1 MDRREDKS
9 KLMPAAA
16 VLAEIVKGLVAEP
29 ARVRVE
35 NREVHERTTH
45 LVIKVAPFDRG
56 KVIGKGGKTIEAIR
70 FIFMAMASLQ
80 GRKVF
85 IEVDE
90 PREGDR
96 RPFRDK
102 EKTAA

>member
-1 MDRREDKS
+1 MDRRDRA

-16 VLAEIVKGLVAEP
+16 LLAEIVKRLVAEP
-29 ARVRVE
+29 DKVRVDD
-35 NREVHERTTH
+35 REVHEGTTH
-45 LVIKVAPFDRG
+45 MVIKVAPPDRG

-70 FIFMAMASLQ
+70 FIFMAQASLQ

-96 RPFRDK
+96 RPFRPWK
-102 EKTAA
+102 AA